1 MSHNHAYFTDEAL
14 RDKEPPW
21 FTQLVSGPEFMVLI
35 SPHGCLSGLE
45 FQLSKCRQG
54 LRIICDVWCD
64 STHKEQNRALHMT
77 RQGNKTRSQGKQR
90 KLSFSYPRET
100 FKQGPGEE
108 GFGREQ
114 QSSLSPK
121 GLISK
126 LPKLKPEP
134 HQSQTEWV
142 SWNMLLRNR
151 SIEKWSWGWLMCGTQ
166 HPLTHSRRFPGQ
178 TLGDF
183 QKC

>member
-1 MSHNHAYFTDEAL
+1 MSLVYTAGKWSRVHGADQSSWLPLWTGIPAEQMQTGTENYLWCEMWL
-14 RDKEPPW
+14 N
-21 FTQLVSGPEFMVLI
+21 TQRTEQGTSHDQTRKQNTKSGTA
-35 SPHGCLSGLE
+35 
-45 FQLSKCRQG
+45 
-54 LRIICDVWCD
+54 D
-64 STHKEQNRALHMT
+64 
-77 RQGNKTRSQGKQR
+77 

-134 HQSQTEWV
+134 HKSQTEWV